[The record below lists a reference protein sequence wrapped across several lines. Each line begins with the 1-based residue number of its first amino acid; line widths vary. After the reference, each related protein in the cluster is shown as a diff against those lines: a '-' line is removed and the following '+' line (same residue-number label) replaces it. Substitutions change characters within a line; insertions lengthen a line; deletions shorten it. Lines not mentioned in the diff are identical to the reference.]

1 MKGLSTQEH
10 SVVTGMSVGES
21 QNQETWGG
29 DNENV
34 FRNLKTGFFLVSRY
48 KLFQFIYFILS

>member
-1 MKGLSTQEH
+1 
-10 SVVTGMSVGES
+10 MSVGES